1 MKCPKAS
8 ESSKSS
14 YWRLNANSLNR
25 PYVRRRTC
33 SLDTPGGGGGNG
45 ASGGKKAKSRL
56 GSSGAALGSSSNA
69 VSTAKRSAQMGTGG
83 GRVDLKSGMYGGG
96 DDLLAGLDGHVSATA
111 MRSHL
116 NSLSSGIASAFSI
129 PGGNGGSGDTL
140 LGLKGDPTGVGLNHH
155 HPWANSGF
163 LTDRKMA
170 NDELSTLW

>member
-33 SLDTPGGGGGNG
+33 SLDTPGNGGNG
-45 ASGGKKAKSRL
+45 SVGGKKAKSRL
-56 GSSGAALGSSSNA
+56 GSSGAALVGNSGSNT
-69 VSTAKRSAQMGTGG
+69 VSAGKRSAAQMG
-83 GRVDLKSGMYGGG
+83 GRDMKTGMYG
-96 DDLLAGLDGHVSATA
+96 DDLSAA
-111 MRSHL
+111 AVRSHL

-129 PGGNGGSGDTL
+129 PGGAGGGAT
-140 LGLKGDPTGVGLNHH
+140 GLKGDPPGGLNHH
-155 HPWANSGF
+155 HNPWANSGF

-170 NDELSTLW
+170 NDELSALW